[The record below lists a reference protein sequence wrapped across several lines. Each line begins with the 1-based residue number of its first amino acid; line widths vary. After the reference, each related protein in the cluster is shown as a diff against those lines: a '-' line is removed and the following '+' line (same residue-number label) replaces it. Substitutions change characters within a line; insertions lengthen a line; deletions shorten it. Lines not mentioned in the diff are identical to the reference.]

1 MRKLC
6 RIESA
11 RIRQAA
17 RQEILDTRYTDS
29 KLFYKPIDKQR
40 GKLKFCVNELSAGEA
55 TYSSASR
62 VLTGWK
68 GVPKYRKDPERREK
82 TRKDTKRPG
91 KAQKEAERR
100 KTTAKRPRKLTK
112 RPPKM

>member
-11 RIRQAA
+11 RIREAA

-29 KLFYKPIDKQR
+29 KLFYKLIDKQR
-40 GKLKFCVNELSAGEA
+40 GKLKFCVNEVSVGEA
-55 TYSSASR
+55 TYSSASG

-68 GVPKYRKDPERREK
+68 EHFS
-82 TRKDTKRPG
+82 
-91 KAQKEAERR
+91 
-100 KTTAKRPRKLTK
+100 KLATPDNNLK
-112 RPPKM
+112 PDVSYQQLIGN